1 MHARAAGVLSQIS
14 TTVLFESIGRSVN
27 LGGAAF
33 DPIDDR
39 SHEGAKAAQFS
50 LIACHIRAA
59 EGERPGHAAQ
69 PNIIDH
75 RAEGQDRDGE
85 LF

>member
-1 MHARAAGVLSQIS
+1 M
-14 TTVLFESIGRSVN
+14 VLFESIGLAVN

-39 SHEGAKAAQFS
+39 SHEGAKAAQLS
-50 LIACHIRAA
+50 LIARHIRAA

-75 RAEGQDRDGE
+75 RAEG
-85 LF
+85 